1 MDRRR
6 LLVAALALTVLLAG
20 SAGAYSSGGAKRRAA
35 ATPSLAQ
42 ATFVISGR
50 GWGHG
55 VGMAQWGAYGFAQQG
70 FSYDEIL
77 SHYYPGT
84 TLGPAG
90 VARVRVLLAQS
101 SRRLSV
107 SSEAPFRVRDATG
120 EIWELGAGAQRFGPG
135 LRVKPIDGPAQQLS
149 GPLLFMPGT
158 LPLRLDGRP
167 YRGQLQVSVANGAL
181 RAVNSVAL
189 EGYLLG
195 VVPSEMPHSW
205 LPEALKAQAVA
216 ARSYALAVRKTGSWF
231 DLYPDTRSQVYRG
244 IAGEWPSAT
253 QAVQETAGEVLLY
266 GGHVVKTYFFSSSGG
281 RTAAPSEVWPS
292 SPLVPYLVSVAD
304 PYDTISPYHRWGPF
318 VVAPKRVARALS
330 ARGRLVD
337 IRTTTGPSGRVRSV
351 TAIGSQGESTVTGAD
366 LRRALGLRSTW
377 FRIGVLALTPPT
389 APVTFGARA
398 SLSGVARN
406 LPSVSLEQRPAG
418 SPWRQAGAVSPQ
430 PDGTVSIAPKL
441 RGPTD
446 YRLMS
451 GSARSRVAH
460 VAVAPR
466 VRFYGLGDGTSL
478 RGYARPIF
486 PGASVAIQRLG
497 GTTWSTIVRAT
508 IAENGDFEAGLT
520 LSPGEY
526 RARLAP
532 GGGFVPGVS
541 PTLRVRAG

>member
-6 LLVAALALTVLLAG
+6 LFVAALALTVLVAG
-20 SAGAYSSGGAKRRAA
+20 SAGAYSSGGTRPRAF
-35 ATPSLAQ
+35 TPSLAQ

-70 FSYDEIL
+70 WTYDEIL

-90 VARVRVLLAQS
+90 IARVRVMLAQG
-101 SRRLSV
+101 SRRLTV
-107 SSEAPFRVRDATG
+107 SSEAPFRVRDASG
-120 EIWELGAGAQRFGPG
+120 EVRELGAGAQRFGPG
-135 LRVKPIDGPAQQLS
+135 LRVKPVDGQAQQLP
-149 GPLLFMPGT
+149 GPILFMPGT
-158 LPLRLDGRP
+158 SPLRLDGRP
-167 YRGQLQVSVANGAL
+167 YRGQFQVSVAGGGL

-189 EGYLLG
+189 EAYLLG

-205 LPEALKAQAVA
+205 LPEALKSQAVA

-253 QAVQETAGEVLLY
+253 QAVQETAGEVVLY
-266 GGHVVKTYFFSSSGG
+266 GGHVVTTYFFSSSGG

-292 SPLVPYLVSVAD
+292 SPLVPYLVSVDD

-318 VVAPKRVARALS
+318 IVAPTRVARVLS
-330 ARGRLVD
+330 AHGRLVD

-351 TAIGSQGESTVTGAD
+351 TAIGSQGESTVTGSD

-377 FRIGVLALTPPT
+377 FRIGVLALAPP
-389 APVTFGARA
+389 ASPVTFGARA
-398 SLSGVARN
+398 TLSGFARS

-418 SPWRQAGAVSPQ
+418 SAWREAGPVSPQ
-430 PDGTVSIAPKL
+430 PDGTVSVAPKP

-446 YRLMS
+446 YRLVS

-466 VRFYGLGDGTSL
+466 VRFYGLGNGTSL
-478 RGYARPIF
+478 RGYARPVL
-486 PGASVAIQRLG
+486 PGASVAIQRLA
-497 GTTWSTIVRAT
+497 GTTWTTVVRAT
-508 IAENGDFEAGLT
+508 IAANGDFEAGLT
-520 LSPGEY
+520 LSPGDY
-526 RARLAP
+526 RARVAP
-532 GGGFVPGVS
+532 GHGFVPGVS
-541 PTLRVRAG
+541 PTLRVRAA